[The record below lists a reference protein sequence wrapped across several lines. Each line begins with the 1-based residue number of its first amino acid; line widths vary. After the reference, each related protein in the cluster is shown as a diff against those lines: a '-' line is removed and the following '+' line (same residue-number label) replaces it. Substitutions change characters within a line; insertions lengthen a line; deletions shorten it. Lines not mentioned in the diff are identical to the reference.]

1 MLIDNL
7 TDAVFNQRIVD
18 ANNNGQRYIYTIVDE
33 IEGLEE
39 GDVEGYGRRGGTADP

>member
-18 ANNNGQRYIYTIVDE
+18 ANNNGERFIYTIVDE
-33 IEGLEE
+33 IDALKK
-39 GDVEGYGRRGGTADP
+39 VTSRGTVD